1 MAKSSKTQGNK
12 LSKGAHAGAATL
24 DGTGRAV
31 PVPTKSTVDA
41 LPPDLS
47 EGPWHVAVEG
57 GEPELKGESIV
68 HESLEKRLAEGR
80 ARRNVCAR
88 ETHAAWTPSPDRRS
102 PLDILGEG
110 DAGRMKDLVP
120 LRYGRMS
127 VSPFTFYRGAA
138 AIMAAD
144 LAGTPISGMYVQL
157 CGDCHLNNFGLYAS
171 PERRLLF
178 DINDFDE
185 TLPGPW
191 EWDVKRLVTSFVV
204 GCRSTQ
210 FTPAQGREA
219 AIRVCTSYRTRMAE
233 YAEMGNIEV
242 WYSRVDAE
250 DVFNQLSNRA
260 MQRRVE
266 EAYAKARSKDRL
278 AAFSKLTEL
287 ANGHRQFK
295 NDPPVLIRIATAD
308 LNERMHRR
316 LRDYGR
322 TLQHERRLLL
332 EQYVPVDVA
341 RKVVGV
347 GSVGTR
353 CLVILLEGRD
363 VDDPLFLQIKE
374 AGPSVLEG
382 YLPKSKYRNHGQ
394 RVVVGQR
401 QMQAASDVFLG
412 WIRGDDARDYYLRQ
426 LQDMKGAAD
435 LAKMRPEGLMLYA
448 DVCGWA
454 LARAHARSG
463 DRVQIASYL
472 GQSKKF
478 DRAMADFAEVYAD
491 QNERDY
497 DVLMKAIRS
506 GEVPIIRE
514 Q

>member
-1 MAKSSKTQGNK
+1 MDIG
-12 LSKGAHAGAATL
+12 
-24 DGTGRAV
+24 
-31 PVPTKSTVDA
+31 
-41 LPPDLS
+41 
-47 EGPWHVAVEG
+47 EGLWHVAQDSDAAR
-57 GEPELKGESIV
+57 LKGEEIV
-68 HESLEKRLAEGR
+68 YQSLESRLARGR
-80 ARRNVCAR
+80 ELRAVCPRQA
-88 ETHAAWTPSPDRRS
+88 HAAWSPSSDRRN
-102 PLDILGEG
+102 PLDILRAD
-110 DAGRMKDLVP
+110 DADRQQDLVP
-120 LRYGRMS
+120 LRYARMS

-144 LAGTPISGMYVQL
+144 LAGSPSSGIRVQV

-191 EWDVKRLVTSFVV
+191 EWDIKRLVASFVI
-204 GCRSTQ
+204 GCRSTG
-210 FTPAQGREA
+210 FTAAEGRQA
-219 AIRVCTSYRTRMAE
+219 AIRVCASYRTRMAE

-242 WYSRVDAE
+242 WYSHVEAE
-250 DVFNQLSNRA
+250 DIFSQLKNRA

-266 EAYAKARSKDRL
+266 QGIAKARGKDRL

-295 NDPPVLIRIATAD
+295 NDPPVLVRISTED
-308 LNERMHRR
+308 LNERIHRQ
-316 LRDYGR
+316 LRAYAR

-332 EQYVPVDVA
+332 EQYEPVDIA

-353 CLVILLEGRD
+353 CLVVLLEGRD
-363 VDDPLFLQIKE
+363 ADDPLFIQVKE
-374 AGPSVLEG
+374 AGASALED

-412 WIRGDDARDYYLRQ
+412 WIRADDGRDFYFRQ
-426 LQDMKGAAD
+426 LQDMKGAVD
-435 LAKMRPEGLMLYA
+435 LATMRPEGVLLYA

-472 GQSKKF
+472 GQSERF
-478 DRAMADFAEVYAD
+478 DRAMADFAEAYAD
-491 QNERDY
+491 QNDKDY
-497 DVLMKAIRS
+497 EVLMQAIRS
-506 GEVPIIRE
+506 GQVPVSGE
-514 Q
+514 QTSQG